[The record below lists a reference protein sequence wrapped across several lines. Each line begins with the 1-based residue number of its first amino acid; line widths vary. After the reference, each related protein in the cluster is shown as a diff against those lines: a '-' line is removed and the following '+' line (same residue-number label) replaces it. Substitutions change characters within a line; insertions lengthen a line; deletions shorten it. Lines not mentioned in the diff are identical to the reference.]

1 MQRYTVLKGI
11 HELADVN
18 IAKPVLDIGIN
29 DKLYQAQDFS
39 TQVESI
45 PKVRLLLL
53 IPGQHPIKPIVN
65 KRQCQRIEITYFT
78 GFKFIL

>member
-1 MQRYTVLKGI
+1 LKGI

-65 KRQCQRIEITYFT
+65 KRQC
-78 GFKFIL
+78 